1 MTDGIQDGSFQD
13 RTREYQE
20 EDITP
25 PRDNLRDDHFAYQ
38 TVTPDFSG
46 SNRIGWEGIVG
57 KST

>member
-13 RTREYQE
+13 GTREYQE

-25 PRDNLRDDHFAYQ
+25 PRDNLRDDHFAFRI
-38 TVTPDFSG
+38 VSLNVSG
-46 SNRIGWEGIVG
+46 SNRMGAEENVG